1 MTDIDPH
8 AEIGLNYHEGDLHV
22 MIPLVGH
29 VTEMWCQRY
38 EALARAK
45 DVQAM
50 VHEKRD
56 GLARLFLTVPIKTE
70 GGEVAAMLDLARALI
85 AEADAVDQSPAA
97 SDSPEAV
104 VRSWWASQR
113 GAGSPQ

>member
-8 AEIGLNYHEGDLHV
+8 ADIGLSYRDGDLHV

-38 EALARAK
+38 EALARARE
-45 DVQAM
+45 VRAM
-50 VHEKRD
+50 VRQARD
-56 GLARLFLTVPIKTE
+56 EPARLFLTVPTKTR
-70 GGEVAAMLDLARALI
+70 GNGVAAMLDLACALI
-85 AEADAVDQSPAA
+85 AEADAVDQAPAT

-104 VRSWWASQR
+104 VRRWWASQQ
-113 GAGSPQ
+113 A

>member
-8 AEIGLNYHEGDLHV
+8 ADIGLSYHDDDLHV
-22 MIPLVGH
+22 MIPLIGH

-45 DVQAM
+45 EVRAM
-50 VHEKRD
+50 VRQKRD
-56 GLARLFLTVPIKTE
+56 GPAQLFLTVPTKTR
-70 GGEVAAMLDLARALI
+70 GSGVVVMLDLARALI
-85 AEADAVDQSPAA
+85 AEADAVDQTPAT

-104 VRSWWASQR
+104 VREWWASQQ
-113 GAGSPQ
+113 A